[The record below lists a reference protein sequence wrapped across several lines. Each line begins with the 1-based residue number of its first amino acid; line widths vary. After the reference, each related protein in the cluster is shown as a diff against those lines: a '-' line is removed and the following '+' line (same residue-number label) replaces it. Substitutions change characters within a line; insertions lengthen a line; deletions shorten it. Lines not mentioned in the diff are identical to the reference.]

1 MMSQGVKGQKVSE
14 RKEKRREL
22 EQDEQLRRYHNDI
35 LAGPDTTS
43 VGDSTLPPDHH
54 RPHTVQLFYHY
65 YYII

>member
-43 VGDSTLPPDHH
+43 VGDPTLPPVHH